1 MKSADSATDVLN
13 ALQLVA
19 DPKKAAF
26 FPKFFQAYAGGY
38 GEGDRFLGVTVPN
51 IRAVAKQYVGLSR
64 GPLRKCLRSP
74 WHECR
79 MAGLFVL
86 IRQFELAKK
95 DAVTQEALVD
105 CYEDHLDHVNNWD
118 LVDCSAHKL
127 LGAHV
132 VAVPKQRSRL
142 DRLARSGHLWR
153 ERVAIVATLAQIRN
167 RDYAD
172 ILQLAERF
180 LPHPHDL
187 IHKAVGWML
196 REMGLRDQSV
206 LRAFLDE
213 HASQMPRTML
223 RYSLEKFEPDVR
235 NQYMIMRKTSQQRCD
250 LRSDS

>member
-1 MKSADSATDVLN
+1 MKSADSATAVLN
-13 ALQLVA
+13 ALQQLA
-19 DPKKAAF
+19 DPEKAAF
-26 FPKFFQAYAGGY
+26 FPKFFQAHAGGY

-64 GPLRKCLRSP
+64 GPLRKCLQSP

-86 IRQFELAKK
+86 IRQFELAKN
-95 DAVTQEALVD
+95 DAVARDALVD
-105 CYEDHLDHVNNWD
+105 FYEEQLDHVNNWD
-118 LVDCSAHKL
+118 LVDCSAYKL

-132 VAVPKQRSRL
+132 VAVPKQRNRL

-153 ERVAIVATLAQIRN
+153 ERVAIVATLAQIRTHE
-167 RDYAD
+167 YAD

-180 LPHPHDL
+180 LQHPHDL

-196 REMGLRDQSV
+196 REMGQRDGSV

-213 HASQMPRTML
+213 YASQMPRTML

-235 NQYMIMRKTSQQRCD
+235 SKYMIMKKASQQR
-250 LRSDS
+250 